1 MIRRLLLARLRR
13 HTSVARMLAGRGPLL
28 FRASIEQP
36 LLWAI
41 GRAPAPPRRLR
52 AALAIAEPAM
62 RDRDLADVGIGPEME
77 WRREPGVIAAPDV
90 AEMPSFTDGV
100 QSTGPEVPFE
110 DALAADASI
119 TASATIEP
127 PAAPAPR
134 HPVSPGADAVSQVPP
149 PAPAMPLSGR
159 AVTDTPPEAAGQ
171 RAREGELPAPAAPT
185 MLPSPS
191 LATYTSPESPAGD
204 EPLPAGDTAELPVAE
219 AGGGP
224 IAAGGP
230 AMPDIVVGPV
240 VVAPAAGLE
249 APRFATPAAVAED
262 VAPTAPPRTAALEPA
277 TVTETHRPDQAAAHP
292 VTPGA
297 ADGAPL
303 EVHPASLGISAPEA
317 PASAGPPVA
326 STPDSAPAAEVQA
339 GYEMHAA
346 TPRETPFD
354 RSPAA
359 WLDRLR
365 GTSAPR
371 PEAVP
376 AEAPDKPANVDHA
389 AMTPEDQT
397 TPRYALAELP
407 ANVDHAAMTP
417 EEAGP
422 AQRPSVAPPTVDAAA
437 RAWVERQMR
446 GILEQRAAEARR
458 SPPEP
463 ASATPPSPPA
473 TPIEMRV
480 ARPPRGRE
488 QARVA
493 QPGVERPAVAPS
505 APPAAPPAV
514 NLPDSTPPVVEQPS
528 GGATPHAGAP
538 ADETSREQA
547 EFDRSPAAWM
557 ERLRADAR
565 RRRQREASAAQ
576 SSQPVSSQL
585 PPVVEAGAFL
595 THTPGTGPR
604 QAPGVTLPDAP
615 SVAETVQRTG
625 SAGTSRPGDARP
637 ARFVPPQRG
646 VPPLPEPARRFLR
659 AAVGVDPATVHM
671 VRGPEAGRVAA
682 AYRADAVTSGEHI
695 ALAPGEGD
703 TSPEGLGLLA
713 HELTHVARWR
723 NPGVIPP
730 IARPQARAA
739 GLAPASP
746 GPGVDEEA
754 LARTVEAQTIKAART
769 RFVPPTAHAPRGVS
783 IVTPGTAMH
792 AVAHAPVLRD
802 GPVPPTMPPDMG
814 WQESVPADEARTRWG
829 NLPAPWEPL
838 PDWLATPPAPVT
850 ASVQPAPILAA
861 ETPALVAPQ
870 APEPPIVR
878 AAETART
885 VPAQERSQH
894 DERQQETAPAPDLDA
909 LARQVYAVLKRRLAA
924 ERRRL
929 G

>member
-52 AALAIAEPAM
+52 AVLAIAEPAV
-62 RDRDLADVGIGPEME
+62 RDRDSADVGIGPGME
-77 WRREPGVIAAPDV
+77 WRREPGVIAVHDI
-90 AEMPSFTDGV
+90 AEMPSFTGGV
-100 QSTGPEVPFE
+100 QSAGPEVPFE
-110 DALAADASI
+110 DAITADASV
-119 TASATIEP
+119 ASGETIES
-127 PAAPAPR
+127 PAPTPR

-159 AVTDTPPEAAGQ
+159 AATGVPPEASGWH
-171 RAREGELPAPAAPT
+171 AREGEMPAPAAPT

-191 LATYTSPESPAGD
+191 LATYTLPELPAGD
-204 EPLPAGDTAELPVAE
+204 EPLPARDTAELPVA
-219 AGGGP
+219 GVGDGP

-230 AMPDIVVGPV
+230 AMPDSVVGPA

-277 TVTETHRPDQAAAHP
+277 TVTETHRPDQSVAHP
-292 VTPGA
+292 VTPGV
-297 ADGAPL
+297 ADDAPL
-303 EVHPASLGISAPEA
+303 EVHPASVGISAPEA
-317 PASAGPPVA
+317 PVSAGPPVA
-326 STPDSAPAAEVQA
+326 STPDSAPAAEVHS
-339 GYEMHAA
+339 GHEMHAA

-376 AEAPDKPANVDHA
+376 VEAPDKPAS
-389 AMTPEDQT
+389 
-397 TPRYALAELP
+397 
-407 ANVDHAAMTP
+407 VDHAAMTP

-446 GILEQRAAEARR
+446 GVLEQRTAEARR

-488 QARVA
+488 PARVA
-493 QPGVERPAVAPS
+493 QPGVVRPTVAPS
-505 APPAAPPAV
+505 TPPAAQPAV
-514 NLPDSTPPVVEQPS
+514 NPPDSIPPVAEQPS
-528 GGATPHAGAP
+528 GGATLHAGVP

-565 RRRQREASAAQ
+565 RRREREASAAQ

-595 THTPGTGPR
+595 AHAPDTGPR

-615 SVAETVQRTG
+615 SVAETARRTG
-625 SAGTSRPGDARP
+625 SAAASRPGDARP

-646 VPPLPEPARRFLR
+646 VSPLPEPARRFLR

-671 VRGPEAGRVAA
+671 VRGPEAGRVTT
-682 AYRADAVTSGEHI
+682 AYRADAVTRGEHI

-723 NPGVIPP
+723 NSGVIPP

-739 GLAPASP
+739 GLAPAPP

-769 RFVPPTAHAPRGVS
+769 RFVPPTTHAPRGVS
-783 IVTPGTAMH
+783 MVTPGAATH
-792 AVAHAPVLRD
+792 AVAHTPVLRD
-802 GPVPPTMPPDMG
+802 GPVPATMPPDAG
-814 WQESVPADEARTRWG
+814 RQERIPADEARTRWG

-850 ASVQPAPILAA
+850 ASVQPTPILAA
-861 ETPALVAPQ
+861 ETPAPVAPQ
-870 APEPPIVR
+870 APEPPVVR

-885 VPAQERSQH
+885 VPAPERPQH